1 MTKFQPESND
11 PRGKMNLK
19 TITFIHLVM
28 GLIGVM
34 LFFWTT
40 VNKGI
45 SIYYMIHF
53 LIIYIVLTVIS
64 LILWKYKLF
73 ISYFIS
79 ILLYSY
85 YLLIVIDIEDE
96 SFWLYYLFLLMPMA
110 VIFLAH
116 VVLIDVIVK
125 GFKKEFKL

>member
-1 MTKFQPESND
+1 LTKFQPESND

>member
-1 MTKFQPESND
+1 MIKFQPESTE

-19 TITFIHLVM
+19 TITFIHLVL
-28 GLIGVM
+28 GIIGVM

-40 VNKGI
+40 VYKEI
-45 SIYYMIHF
+45 SIYYIIHF
-53 LIIYIVLTVIS
+53 LIIYIILTVIS

-85 YLLIVIDIEDE
+85 YLLMVIDTEDE

-116 VVLIDVIVK
+116 VILIDMVVK
-125 GFKKEFKL
+125 GIKKEFKL

>member
-1 MTKFQPESND
+1 MIKYLPESTD
-11 PRGKMNLK
+11 SRGKMNLK
-19 TITFIHLVM
+19 IIIFIHLVM
-28 GLIGVM
+28 GIIGVM

-40 VNKGI
+40 VNKEI

-79 ILLYSY
+79 LLLYSY
-85 YLLIVIDIEDE
+85 YLLLVIDTEDE

>member
-1 MTKFQPESND
+1 MTKLQPESTD

-85 YLLIVIDIEDE
+85 YLLMVIDIEDE